1 MRSPESPAPSSS
13 SDAVTGQIERVTFH
27 SDESGFC
34 VVKVSV
40 RGRKDLCTVVGTVPS
55 VSVGEWLSATGQ
67 WTIDPR
73 HGPQF
78 KADQIRTSAPE
89 SAEGIERYLAS
100 GLIKGIG
107 PAYAGRLVA
116 RFGKDVFT
124 VIAERPARLREV
136 EGIGRE
142 RQRAITESFRAQ
154 KVVREIMVFLHSHGV
169 SSSRAYRIFKT
180 YGEEAIAKVQADPY
194 CLARDIR
201 GIGFKTADEIAAKL
215 GVAARSELRARAGV
229 EYTLQELTRDGH
241 CAYPRADL
249 ARKVS
254 ELLGVPADL
263 ADAAITHGVASRRLA
278 EHPGPEGSPLVYLA
292 PLDDAERDLARG
304 LARLFRGRHPLPP
317 VDAGKA
323 ADWVE
328 SKVGLE
334 LSATQRAALA
344 KALTSKVMVITG
356 GPGVGKTTLVDSIVR
371 IFRAKKLSVVLC
383 APTGRAAKRLSETS
397 GLEAKTIHRLLEF
410 DPATLAFKHD
420 AARPLQ
426 GDLFVVDEASML
438 DVVLC
443 RDLVRAIPA
452 SAALLFVGDVDQ
464 LPSVG
469 PGSVLRDVIES
480 GTIPVL
486 RLTEVFRQA
495 AQSAIVGN
503 AHRINRG
510 VLPALP
516 EGEPGGAGG
525 TDFHF
530 VEAEDAEEGVARI
543 LRLVTE
549 VLPRRFRFNAR
560 EDVQVLCP
568 MQKGELG
575 ARNLNVRLQ
584 QALNPSGESIE
595 RFGWT
600 FRVGDRVMQ
609 TVNDYEKNVFNGDIG
624 RIRQIDSAEQELTV
638 AFDGRPVEY
647 EFGELDELTLA
658 YAATVHK
665 SQGSEYPAVV
675 VPIHGQHYVMLQRN
689 LLYTAVTRA
698 RKLVVLVGTKSALAI
713 AVNRVSS
720 RRRITTLKERLAA
733 AASREGSPSVST
745 AGS

>member
-1 MRSPESPAPSSS
+1 MRSPESSTLPPS
-13 SDAVTGQIERVTFH
+13 AAAEGVTGLVERVTYH
-27 SDESGFC
+27 SEESGFC

-40 RGRKDLCTVVGTVPS
+40 RGRRELCTVVGTVPS
-55 VSVGEWLSATGQ
+55 VSVGEWLTASGQ

-78 KADQIRTSAPE
+78 KADQIRTSAPDN
-89 SAEGIERYLAS
+89 AEGIERYLAS

-107 PAYAGRLVA
+107 PAFAARLVKK
-116 RFGKDVFT
+116 FGKDVFA
-124 VIAERPARLREV
+124 VIAEKPARLREV
-136 EGIGRE
+136 EGIGRG

-154 KVVREIMVFLHSHGV
+154 KAVREIMVFLHSHGV

-201 GIGFKTADEIAAKL
+201 GIGFKTADAIAERL
-215 GVAARSELRARAGV
+215 GVAVDSALRARAGV
-229 EYTLQELTRDGH
+229 EFTLQELTRDGH
-241 CAYPRADL
+241 CACPLADL
-249 ARKVS
+249 AKKAS
-254 ELLGVPADL
+254 ELLGVPIGIAE
-263 ADAAITHGVASRRLA
+263 DAIAHGVVSKRLT
-278 EHPGPEGSPLVYLA
+278 EHPGPDGVALVYLVS
-292 PLDDAERDLARG
+292 LDDAEQDLARS
-304 LARLFRGRHPLPP
+304 LARLARGRHPLPP
-317 VDAGKA
+317 VDAEKA

-328 SKVGLE
+328 TKVGLK
-334 LSATQRAALA
+334 LSPTQRAALSR
-344 KALTSKVMVITG
+344 ALTSKVMVITG
-356 GPGVGKTTLVDSIVR
+356 GPGVGKTTLVDSIVK
-371 IFRAKKLSVVLC
+371 ILRAKKLAVVLC

-410 DPATLAFKHD
+410 DPGTLAFKHD
-420 AARPLQ
+420 AARPLK

-438 DVVLC
+438 DVTLC
-443 RDLVRAIPA
+443 DQLVRAIPPA
-452 SAALLFVGDVDQ
+452 AALLFVGDVDQ

-469 PGSVLRDVIES
+469 PGSVLRDVIDS

-495 AQSAIVGN
+495 AQSAIITN

-510 VLPALP
+510 VLPVFP
-516 EGEPGGAGG
+516 EREAAETGEPS
-525 TDFHF
+525 DFHF
-530 VEAEDAEEGVARI
+530 VEAPEPEEAVARV
-543 LRLVTE
+543 LQLVTE
-549 VLPRRFRFNAR
+549 AIPRRFRLNPR

-575 ARNLNVRLQ
+575 ARNLNVKLQ
-584 QALNPSGESIE
+584 QALNPAGESVE

-609 TVNDYEKNVFNGDIG
+609 MVNDYEKNVFNGDIG
-624 RIRQIDSAEQELTV
+624 RIRQIDSGEQELTV
-638 AFDGRPVEY
+638 AFDGRPVSY
-647 EFGELDELTLA
+647 RFGELDELTLA

-675 VPIHGQHYVMLQRN
+675 VPIHTQHYVMLQRN

-698 RKLVVLVGTKSALAI
+698 RKLVVLVGTKNALAI

-720 RRRITTLKERLAA
+720 RRRITTLKERLVAA
-733 AASREGSPSVST
+733 AGK
-745 AGS
+745 